1 MELENND
8 KFDLKVADKI
18 IQEFNNS
25 AFYREP
31 TFFEI
36 TKFPHAEIVYSNL
49 LAFYFNIRKE
59 HQFGDLILRA
69 LLKLSENYKLPKV
82 QDENRDF
89 NFLEEQYYCERCFKR
104 ISQEEYELYDDM
116 CEECFGETH
125 YDFHGNP
132 RKDYWNY

>member
-36 TKFPHAEIVYSNL
+36 TKFPHTEIVYSNL

-89 NFLEEQYYCERCFKR
+89 NF
-104 ISQEEYELYDDM
+104 
-116 CEECFGETH
+116 
-125 YDFHGNP
+125 
-132 RKDYWNY
+132 